1 MKIIA
6 SLSPD
11 YLKKRVNPR
20 YYSARK
26 YFTNKVTKQKYK
38 PDQWADRT
46 WACFFFFDKN
56 NTSLNAVIKC
66 QSEQEAEKHQFC

>member
-1 MKIIA
+1 MKIVA

-26 YFTNKVTKQKYK
+26 YKYIQSNKVTKQKYK
-38 PDQWADRT
+38 PDQ
-46 WACFFFFDKN
+46 
-56 NTSLNAVIKC
+56 
-66 QSEQEAEKHQFC
+66 